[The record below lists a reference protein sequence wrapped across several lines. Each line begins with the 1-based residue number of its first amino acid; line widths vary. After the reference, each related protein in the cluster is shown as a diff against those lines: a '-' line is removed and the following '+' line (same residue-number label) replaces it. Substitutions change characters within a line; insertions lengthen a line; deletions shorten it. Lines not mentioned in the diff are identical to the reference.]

1 MRLRLAACPF
11 AVLLVFAAA
20 EAPASAGERRRRVM
34 GDEEI
39 RPLAI
44 TGNPLSLLIGR
55 FGGNVEIVAAAH
67 HAIVGSAYAQVF
79 PVGIVRGMMPPEVR
93 DRVRDP
99 PVTVGGELGYRLYSG
114 SRGTEGLFVGP
125 SLVVTPLAYPRLTPD
140 MNVDLVTFHA
150 PGVALD
156 AGVQHVTGIGLTL
169 GGGIGVEYLAYTLP
183 NDPRR
188 LPVPVDAHWLPRVL
202 MAAGWSF

>member
-1 MRLRLAACPF
+1 MRLGHAACSS
-11 AVLLVFAAA
+11 AVLFSFAAA
-20 EAPASAGERRRRVM
+20 ALPASAEERDRRSMR
-34 GDEEI
+34 DEEL

-55 FGGNVEIVAAAH
+55 YGGNVEIVAVRH
-67 HAIVGSAYAQVF
+67 HAMVSSAYAQVF
-79 PVGIVRGMMPPEVR
+79 PLGIVRGMMPPEVR

-114 SRGTEGLFVGP
+114 SRGTEGLYVGP
-125 SLVVTPLAYPRLTPD
+125 SLVVTPLVYPRLTSD
-140 MNVDLVTFHA
+140 MNVELVTFHA